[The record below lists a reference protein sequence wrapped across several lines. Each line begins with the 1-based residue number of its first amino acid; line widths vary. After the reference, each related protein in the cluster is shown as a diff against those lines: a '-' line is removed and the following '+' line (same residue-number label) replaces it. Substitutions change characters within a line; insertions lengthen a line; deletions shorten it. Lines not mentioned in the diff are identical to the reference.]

1 MEPNTDT
8 HEIVNN
14 TTDPQAKMVKSVM
27 SKIKNKTV
35 GSKKLPSLKSGARPV
50 K

>member
-1 MEPNTDT
+1 MEQNTDT

-14 TTDPQAKMVKSVM
+14 TTDQQAKMVKSVLAQ
-27 SKIKNKTV
+27 IKNKTV
-35 GSKKLPSLKSGARPV
+35 GGKKLPSLKSGARPV